1 MNKIIGALVL
11 AIIIVVLLYAGFTK
25 VMTLSAENK
34 TLKQNVITLT
44 QTNEQ
49 NLKAIADM
57 KELSDKVDSLTLQLK
72 HMAEVQQVQ
81 TNKAIEGINS
91 LKSKGG
97 EYEML
102 NTKYPNDPAINCV
115 FQPSS
120 ADCNP
125 DGSRKG
131 EVAKVSN

>member
-1 MNKIIGALVL
+1 MNRIIGVLAL
-11 AIIIVVLLYAGFTK
+11 AIIIVVLLYTGFTK
-25 VMTLSAENK
+25 VMALSAENT
-34 TLKQNVITLT
+34 TLKQNAITIT

-72 HMAEVQQVQ
+72 HMSEVQQMQ

-102 NTKYPNDPAINCV
+102 NTKYPDDPAINCV
-115 FQPSS
+115 FHPSS
-120 ADCNP
+120 TDCNP

-131 EVAKVSN
+131 ETTKVSN

>member
-1 MNKIIGALVL
+1 MNKIIGSLVL
-11 AIIIVVLLYAGFTK
+11 AIVIVVLLYAVFTK
-25 VMTLSAENK
+25 VMTFSIENEA
-34 TLKQNVITLT
+34 LKQKAITLT
-44 QTNEQ
+44 KTNEQ

-72 HMAEVQQVQ
+72 HMSEVQQAQ
-81 TNKAIEGINS
+81 TNKAIDKINS

-102 NTKYPNDPAINCV
+102 NTKYPDDPAINCV
-115 FQPSS
+115 FTPNS
-120 ADCNP
+120 AGCNP

-131 EVAKVSN
+131 ETTEVSN

>member
-1 MNKIIGALVL
+1 MNRIIGVLAL
-11 AIIIVVLLYAGFTK
+11 AIIIAVLLYTSFTK
-25 VMTLSAENK
+25 VMALSAENA
-34 TLKQNVITLT
+34 TLKQNAITLT

-49 NLKAIADM
+49 NLKAITDM

-72 HMAEVQQVQ
+72 HMSEVQQAQ

-102 NTKYPNDPAINCV
+102 NTKYPDDPAINCV
-115 FQPSS
+115 FHPSS
-120 ADCNP
+120 AGCNT

-131 EVAKVSN
+131 ETAKVSN

>member
-1 MNKIIGALVL
+1 MNRIIGVLVL
-11 AIIIVVLLYAGFTK
+11 AIIIVVMLYTGFTK
-25 VMTLSAENK
+25 VMVLSAENA
-34 TLKQNVITLT
+34 TLKQNAITLT
-44 QTNEQ
+44 QTNKQ
-49 NLKAIADM
+49 NLKAISEM

-72 HMAEVQQVQ
+72 HMSEVQQTQ

-102 NTKYPNDPAINCV
+102 NTKYPDDPAINCV
-115 FQPSS
+115 FTPSS
-120 ADCNP
+120 

-131 EVAKVSN
+131 EDTKISN

>member
-1 MNKIIGALVL
+1 MNKIIGSLIL
-11 AIIIVVLLYAGFTK
+11 AVVIIVLLYAGFTK
-25 VMTLSAENK
+25 VMTLSAENEA
-34 TLKQNVITLT
+34 LKQNAITLT
-44 QTNEQ
+44 KTNEQ

-72 HMAEVQQVQ
+72 HMVEVQQVK
-81 TNKAIEGINS
+81 TDEAIEGINS

-102 NTKYPNDPAINCV
+102 NTKYPDDPAINCV
-115 FQPSS
+115 FHPSS
-120 ADCNP
+120 AGCNP

-131 EVAKVSN
+131 ETTKVDN

>member
-1 MNKIIGALVL
+1 
-11 AIIIVVLLYAGFTK
+11 
-25 VMTLSAENK
+25 
-34 TLKQNVITLT
+34 
-44 QTNEQ
+44 
-49 NLKAIADM
+49 M

-72 HMAEVQQVQ
+72 HMSEVQQMQ

-102 NTKYPNDPAINCV
+102 NTKYPDDPAINCV
-115 FQPSS
+115 FHPSS
-120 ADCNP
+120 TDCNP

-131 EVAKVSN
+131 ETTKVSN

>member
-1 MNKIIGALVL
+1 MNRIIGVLVL
-11 AIIIVVLLYAGFTK
+11 AIIIVVLLYTSFTK
-25 VMTLSAENK
+25 VMALSAENA
-34 TLKQNVITLT
+34 TLKQNAITLT

-72 HMAEVQQVQ
+72 HMSEVQQMQ

-102 NTKYPNDPAINCV
+102 NTKYPDDPAINCV
-115 FQPSS
+115 FHPSS
-120 ADCNP
+120 TDCNP

-131 EVAKVSN
+131 EDAKVSN

>member
-11 AIIIVVLLYAGFTK
+11 AVVIVVLLYASFTK
-25 VMTLSAENK
+25 VMTLSTENE
-34 TLKQNVITLT
+34 TLKQNVLTLT

-72 HMAEVQQVQ
+72 HMSEVQQAQ

-102 NTKYPNDPAINCV
+102 NTKYPNDPAISCV
-115 FQPSS
+115 FHPSS
-120 ADCNP
+120 TDCYP

-131 EVAKVSN
+131 ETTKVDN

>member
-1 MNKIIGALVL
+1 MNRIIGVLVL
-11 AIIIVVLLYAGFTK
+11 AIIIVVLLYTSFTK
-25 VMTLSAENK
+25 VMALSAENA
-34 TLKQNVITLT
+34 TLKQNAITLT
-44 QTNEQ
+44 ETNKQ

-72 HMAEVQQVQ
+72 HMSEVQQMQ

-102 NTKYPNDPAINCV
+102 NTKYPDDPAINCV
-115 FQPSS
+115 FHPSS
-120 ADCNP
+120 TDCNP
-125 DGSRKG
+125 DGSRKD
-131 EVAKVSN
+131 ETTKVSN

>member
-11 AIIIVVLLYAGFTK
+11 AVVIVVLLYAGFTK
-25 VMTLSAENK
+25 VMTLSAENE
-34 TLKQNVITLT
+34 TLKQNAITLT

-49 NLKAIADM
+49 NLKAISEM
-57 KELSDKVDSLTLQLK
+57 KELSTLLDSLTLQLK
-72 HMAEVQQVQ
+72 HMAEVQQIQ

-102 NTKYPNDPAINCV
+102 NTKYPDDPAINCV
-115 FQPSS
+115 FHPSS
-120 ADCNP
+120 TDCNP

-131 EVAKVSN
+131 ENAKVSN

>member
-11 AIIIVVLLYAGFTK
+11 AFVIIVLLYAGFTK
-25 VMTLSAENK
+25 VMTLSAENEA
-34 TLKQNVITLT
+34 LKQNAITLT
-44 QTNEQ
+44 KTNEQ
-49 NLKAIADM
+49 NLKAISEM

-72 HMAEVQQVQ
+72 HMSEIQQAQ
-81 TNKAIEGINS
+81 TNKAVEGINS

-102 NTKYPNDPAINCV
+102 NTKYPDDPAINCV
-115 FQPSS
+115 FKPS
-120 ADCNP
+120 DPGCNP

-131 EVAKVSN
+131 ETTKISN

>member
-1 MNKIIGALVL
+1 MNRIIGILVL
-11 AIIIVVLLYAGFTK
+11 AIIIVVLFYTGFTK
-25 VMTLSAENK
+25 VMALSAENA
-34 TLKQNVITLT
+34 TLKQNAITLT

-72 HMAEVQQVQ
+72 HMSEVQQMQ

-102 NTKYPNDPAINCV
+102 NTKYPDDPAINCV
-115 FQPSS
+115 FRPSS
-120 ADCNP
+120 TDCNP

-131 EVAKVSN
+131 ETIKVSN

>member
-1 MNKIIGALVL
+1 MNKIIGVLVL
-11 AIIIVVLLYAGFTK
+11 AIIIVVLFHTGFTK
-25 VMTLSAENK
+25 VMALSAENA
-34 TLKQNVITLT
+34 TLKQNAITLT
-44 QTNEQ
+44 KTNEQ

-72 HMAEVQQVQ
+72 HMSEVQQMQ

-102 NTKYPNDPAINCV
+102 NTKYPDDPAINCV
-115 FQPSS
+115 FHPSS
-120 ADCNP
+120 AGCNP

-131 EVAKVSN
+131 ETTKVDN

>member
-1 MNKIIGALVL
+1 MNRIIGVLVL
-11 AIIIVVLLYAGFTK
+11 AIIIVVLFYTGFTK
-25 VMTLSAENK
+25 VMALSAENA
-34 TLKQNVITLT
+34 TLKQNAITLT

-72 HMAEVQQVQ
+72 HMSEVQQMQ

-102 NTKYPNDPAINCV
+102 NTKYPDDPAINCV
-115 FQPSS
+115 FHPSS
-120 ADCNP
+120 TDCNP
-125 DGSRKG
+125 DGSRKD
-131 EVAKVSN
+131 ETTKVSN

>member
-11 AIIIVVLLYAGFTK
+11 AVVIVVLLYAGFTK
-25 VMTLSAENK
+25 VMTLSAENE

-49 NLKAIADM
+49 NLKSIADM

-72 HMAEVQQVQ
+72 HMSEVQQMQ

-91 LKSKGG
+91 LKSRGG

-102 NTKYPNDPAINCV
+102 NTKYPDDPAINCV
-115 FQPSS
+115 FHPSS
-120 ADCNP
+120 TDCNP

-131 EVAKVSN
+131 ENAKVSN

>member
-1 MNKIIGALVL
+1 MNRIIGVLVL
-11 AIIIVVLLYAGFTK
+11 AIIIVVLFYTGFTK
-25 VMTLSAENK
+25 VMALSAENA
-34 TLKQNVITLT
+34 TLKQNAITLT
-44 QTNEQ
+44 KTSEQ

-72 HMAEVQQVQ
+72 HMSEVQQMQ

-102 NTKYPNDPAINCV
+102 NTKYPDDPAINCV
-115 FQPSS
+115 FHPSS
-120 ADCNP
+120 TDCNP
-125 DGSRKG
+125 DGSRKDKTT
-131 EVAKVSN
+131 KVSN

>member
-1 MNKIIGALVL
+1 MNRIIGVLVL
-11 AIIIVVLLYAGFTK
+11 AIIIVVLLYTSFTK
-25 VMTLSAENK
+25 VMALSAENA
-34 TLKQNVITLT
+34 TLKQNAITLT

-72 HMAEVQQVQ
+72 HMSEVQQMQ

-102 NTKYPNDPAINCV
+102 NTKYPDDPAINCV
-115 FQPSS
+115 FHPSS
-120 ADCNP
+120 TDCNP

-131 EVAKVSN
+131 ETTKVSN

>member
-1 MNKIIGALVL
+1 MNRIIGVLVL
-11 AIIIVVLLYAGFTK
+11 AIIIVVLLYTSFTK
-25 VMTLSAENK
+25 VMALSAENA
-34 TLKQNVITLT
+34 TLKQNAITLT
-44 QTNEQ
+44 KTNEQ

-72 HMAEVQQVQ
+72 HMSEVQQMQ

-102 NTKYPNDPAINCV
+102 NTKYPDDPAINCV
-115 FQPSS
+115 FHPSS
-120 ADCNP
+120 TDCNP

-131 EVAKVSN
+131 ETIKVSN

>member
-1 MNKIIGALVL
+1 MNRIIGALVL
-11 AIIIVVLLYAGFTK
+11 AVIIVVLLYASFTK
-25 VMTLSAENK
+25 VMTLSAENE
-34 TLKQNVITLT
+34 TLKQNVVTLT

-49 NLKAIADM
+49 NLKAVADM

-72 HMAEVQQVQ
+72 HMSEIQQAQ

-102 NTKYPNDPAINCV
+102 NTKYPDDPAINCV
-115 FQPSS
+115 FHPSS
-120 ADCNP
+120 TDCNP

-131 EVAKVSN
+131 EDTKVSN

>member
-11 AIIIVVLLYAGFTK
+11 ADVVVVLLYAGFTK
-25 VMTLSAENK
+25 VMTLSAENE

-72 HMAEVQQVQ
+72 HMATACSHQGQRSRSNRSDFRKVQ
-81 TNKAIEGINS
+81 
-91 LKSKGG
+91 
-97 EYEML
+97 
-102 NTKYPNDPAINCV
+102 
-115 FQPSS
+115 
-120 ADCNP
+120 
-125 DGSRKG
+125 
-131 EVAKVSN
+131 

>member
-1 MNKIIGALVL
+1 MNRIIGVLAL
-11 AIIIVVLLYAGFTK
+11 AIIIVVLFYTGFTK
-25 VMTLSAENK
+25 VMALSAENA
-34 TLKQNVITLT
+34 TLKQNAITLT
-44 QTNEQ
+44 KTNEQ

-72 HMAEVQQVQ
+72 HMSEVQQMQ

-102 NTKYPNDPAINCV
+102 NTKYPDDPAINCV
-115 FQPSS
+115 FHPSS
-120 ADCNP
+120 TDCNP

-131 EVAKVSN
+131 EDTKVSN

>member
-1 MNKIIGALVL
+1 
-11 AIIIVVLLYAGFTK
+11 
-25 VMTLSAENK
+25 MTLSAENE
-34 TLKQNVITLT
+34 TLKQNVLTIT

-72 HMAEVQQVQ
+72 HMSEVQQMQ

-102 NTKYPNDPAINCV
+102 NTKYPDDPAINCV
-115 FQPSS
+115 FHPSS
-120 ADCNP
+120 TDCNP
-125 DGSRKG
+125 DGNRKG
-131 EVAKVSN
+131 EDAKVSN

>member
-1 MNKIIGALVL
+1 MNRIIGVLVL
-11 AIIIVVLLYAGFTK
+11 AIIIVVLLYTSFTK
-25 VMTLSAENK
+25 VMALSAENA
-34 TLKQNVITLT
+34 TLKQNAITLT
-44 QTNEQ
+44 KTNEQ

-72 HMAEVQQVQ
+72 HMSEVQQMQ

-102 NTKYPNDPAINCV
+102 NTKYPDDPAINCV
-115 FQPSS
+115 FTPSS
-120 ADCNP
+120 AGCNQ

-131 EVAKVSN
+131 ETTKVNN

>member
-1 MNKIIGALVL
+1 MNRIIGVLVL
-11 AIIIVVLLYAGFTK
+11 AIIIVVLFYTGFTK
-25 VMTLSAENK
+25 VMALSAENA
-34 TLKQNVITLT
+34 TLKQNAITLT
-44 QTNEQ
+44 KTNEQ

-72 HMAEVQQVQ
+72 HMSEVQQMQ

-102 NTKYPNDPAINCV
+102 NTKYPDDPAINCV
-115 FQPSS
+115 FHPSS
-120 ADCNP
+120 TDCNP
-125 DGSRKG
+125 DGSRKD
-131 EVAKVSN
+131 ETIKVSN

>member
-1 MNKIIGALVL
+1 MNRIIGVLVL
-11 AIIIVVLLYAGFTK
+11 AIIIVVLFYTGFTK
-25 VMTLSAENK
+25 VMALSAENA
-34 TLKQNVITLT
+34 TLKQNAITLT
-44 QTNEQ
+44 KTNEQ
-49 NLKAIADM
+49 NLKAIADV

-72 HMAEVQQVQ
+72 HMSEVQQMQ

-102 NTKYPNDPAINCV
+102 NTKYPDDPAINCV
-115 FQPSS
+115 FHPSS
-120 ADCNP
+120 TDCNP

-131 EVAKVSN
+131 ENAKVSN

>member
-1 MNKIIGALVL
+1 MNRIIVALVL
-11 AIIIVVLLYAGFTK
+11 AVVIVVLLYASFTK
-25 VMTLSAENK
+25 VMTLSAENA
-34 TLKQNVITLT
+34 TLKQNAITLT

-72 HMAEVQQVQ
+72 HMVEVQQVQ
-81 TNKAIEGINS
+81 TDEAIEGINS

-102 NTKYPNDPAINCV
+102 NTKYPDDPAINCV
-115 FQPSS
+115 FQPS
-120 ADCNP
+120 DPGCNQ

-131 EVAKVSN
+131 EDTKVSN

>member
-11 AIIIVVLLYAGFTK
+11 AVVIVILLYTGFTK
-25 VMTLSAENK
+25 VMTLSAENE
-34 TLKQNVITLT
+34 TLKNNVLTLT

-49 NLKAIADM
+49 NLKAVADM
-57 KELSDKVDSLTLQLK
+57 KELYNKVDSLTLQLK
-72 HMAEVQQVQ
+72 HMSEIQQTQ

-102 NTKYPNDPAINCV
+102 NAKYPDDPAINCV
-115 FQPSS
+115 FQPS
-120 ADCNP
+120 DP
-125 DGSRKG
+125 G
-131 EVAKVSN
+131 

>member
-1 MNKIIGALVL
+1 MNRIIGALAL
-11 AIIIVVLLYAGFTK
+11 AIIIAVLLYTGFTK
-25 VMTLSAENK
+25 VMALSAENA
-34 TLKQNVITLT
+34 TLKQNAITLT

-72 HMAEVQQVQ
+72 HMSEVQQMQ

-102 NTKYPNDPAINCV
+102 NTKYPDDPAINCV
-115 FQPSS
+115 FHPSS
-120 ADCNP
+120 TDCNP
-125 DGSRKG
+125 DGSRKS
-131 EVAKVSN
+131 ETIKVSN